1 MLEIEDCLDADG
13 GVEMPPGT
21 TLISLIKRN
30 IANVGDM
37 VAYRYLDYS
46 RAADG
51 QALEVTWTQL
61 GVRLHAIGARVQQAA
76 SRGDRVAILAPQG
89 IDYVAG
95 FYAAINA
102 GTIAVPLFAPELPGH
117 AERLDTA
124 LRDSEPTV
132 VLTTAA
138 AKDAVETFLSNV
150 ARIRRPQVI
159 VIDQIPDAAGE
170 DFVHTEL
177 RMDEVSHLQYTGG
190 ATRAPVGVEITHRAV
205 GTNLVQMILSIDLLD
220 RNTHGVS
227 WLPLYHDMGLSMIGF
242 PAVYGGHSTL
252 MAPTAFI
259 RRPLRWIQ
267 AMSDGSRQGRVVTA
281 APNFAYEWTAQRGLP
296 TAGED
301 GDVIDLSNVVMII
314 GSEPVSIDAIRT
326 FNKAF
331 APYGLPRTAFKPSYG
346 IAEATLF
353 VATIDP
359 DAEAAVAYFDREHLG
374 AGHAVRV
381 AADAPNAV
389 AQVSVGRV
397 ARSLWAVIVNPDTHA
412 ELPEG
417 EVGEIW
423 LQGSNLGRGYW
434 RMPDETRT
442 VFGARLQSRL
452 GQGSHADGSVADG
465 TWLRTG
471 DLGVYLEG
479 ELYVTGRIVDRVT
492 IDGRNHY
499 PDDIEATV
507 ADASPMVRRGYVTAF
522 SVPDDSGDAGR
533 RLVVI
538 AERAAGTSRAD
549 PQPAIEAIEAAVL
562 RRHGL
567 TISDVRFL
575 PAGAIPRTT
584 SGKLARQACRAQY
597 LSGTLGTH

>member
-1 MLEIEDCLDADG
+1 
-13 GVEMPPGT
+13 
-21 TLISLIKRN
+21 
-30 IANVGDM
+30 
-37 VAYRYLDYS
+37 
-46 RAADG
+46 
-51 QALEVTWTQL
+51 
-61 GVRLHAIGARVQQAA
+61 
-76 SRGDRVAILAPQG
+76 
-89 IDYVAG
+89 
-95 FYAAINA
+95 
-102 GTIAVPLFAPELPGH
+102 
-117 AERLDTA
+117 
-124 LRDSEPTV
+124 
-132 VLTTAA
+132 
-138 AKDAVETFLSNV
+138 
-150 ARIRRPQVI
+150 
-159 VIDQIPDAAGE
+159 
-170 DFVHTEL
+170 
-177 RMDEVSHLQYTGG
+177 
-190 ATRAPVGVEITHRAV
+190 
-205 GTNLVQMILSIDLLD
+205 
-220 RNTHGVS
+220 
-227 WLPLYHDMGLSMIGF
+227 
-242 PAVYGGHSTL
+242 L
-252 MAPTAFI
+252 MAPTAFV

-359 DAEAAVAYFDREHLG
+359 DAEAAVAYFDREQLG

-417 EVGEIW
+417 EIGEIW
-423 LQGSNLGRGYW
+423 LQGSNVGRGYW

-442 VFGARLQSRL
+442 AFGARLQSRL
-452 GQGSHADGSVADG
+452 AQGSHADGSVADG

-507 ADASPMVRRGYVTAF
+507 ADASPMVRRGYVTAL
-522 SVPDDSGDAGR
+522 SVPTSGDSGDAGR
-533 RLVVI
+533 RLVII
-538 AERAAGTSRAD
+538 AERAAGTSRVD

-567 TISDVRFL
+567 TVSDVRFL